1 MLADSCEAAVKS
13 LENPSPQKV
22 QELVGDIIN
31 GIYLERQ
38 LDDSGLTLKDLEEI
52 AQEFTHVIVKAYHKR
67 IEYPK
72 EAGDGTEESKPI
84 IKTEEKAKEE

>member
-13 LENPSPQKV
+13 LESPTPQKV

-52 AQEFTHVIVKAYHKR
+52 AQEFTHVIVRAYHKR

-72 EAGDGTEESKPI
+72 EAGESEENVPI
-84 IKTEEKAKEE
+84 TKTEEKKKEE